1 MTFTLQSTDVVS
13 FEVNALTNS
22 RLLVELRKIAAEQ
35 FEASFQIYMTEKIM
49 DKLVDVL
56 VDRMEEGG
64 LYDSIATR
72 TVDAMCSSYMGY
84 IVEGLKET
92 VAANLVNNQR
102 FQTLLNRNITNITNG
117 VIDETVE
124 RVSARFENLIGRDG
138 DV

>member
-13 FEVNALTNS
+13 FEVNALTSS
-22 RLLVELRKIAAEQ
+22 RFLVELRKIAAEQ
-35 FEASFQIYMTEKIM
+35 FEASFQVYMTQKIM
-49 DKLVDVL
+49 DRLVDAL
-56 VDRMEEGG
+56 IDQIEEAG
-64 LYDSIATR
+64 LYDSIVSK
-72 TVDAMCSSYMGY
+72 TVEAMTGSYMGY

-92 VAANLVNNQR
+92 VAANLINNQR

-124 RVSARFENLIGRDG
+124 RVSARFENLIGQDG